1 MSVGKGDTPRPF
13 SWAKWDASKLWKK
26 PNMND
31 INTISQ
37 SGDLLR
43 NIDVGEMLRLR
54 ERNAE
59 LERELAVER
68 KLADRLAGEIESW
81 ASIAG
86 DYTPMSADKAIA
98 AWKEA
103 RNPAQ
108 TTGEGAE

>member
-1 MSVGKGDTPRPF
+1 MSK
-13 SWAKWDASKLWKK
+13 
-26 PNMND
+26 

-37 SGDLLR
+37 SSDLLR

-68 KLADRLAGEIESW
+68 ALTDRLGTWLCDISDQYQLAEHEQMGVIRCL
-81 ASIAG
+81 
-86 DYTPMSADKAIA
+86 M
-98 AWKEA
+98 AWKRA

-108 TTGEGAE
+108 TTTEGAE

>member
-1 MSVGKGDTPRPF
+1 MS
-13 SWAKWDASKLWKK
+13 
-26 PNMND
+26 D

-37 SGDLLR
+37 SDDLLR

-59 LERELAVER
+59 FERELAAER
-68 KLADRLAGEIESW
+68 KLADKLAAQLTDIEA
-81 ASIAG
+81 ASNDDEVDSCDFRKSCRYDI
-86 DYTPMSADKAIA
+86 PKALA

-108 TTGEGAE
+108 TTVEGAE